1 MKYDFVKSEIVEG
14 LMTRVFKFIS
24 ENYEMEKKR
33 KTWNLKKSQSVLEQA
48 KERRTLWK
56 FNSV

>member
-1 MKYDFVKSEIVEG
+1 
-14 LMTRVFKFIS
+14 MTRVYKFIS
-24 ENYEMEKKR
+24 EKYEMEKKR